1 MERKKKISKERRM
14 QQANRNLEF
23 LLKGY
28 DRLDNSL
35 AVTPPHYRMQDIKN
49 LPSEIQ
55 KDVKTIFKEYNNNS
69 FTGECYDISTLSII
83 IFYILGSGANV
94 IEDND
99 YYICTP
105 YDETII
111 NHLPIRFGIRD
122 LTGHDEAKGLGSE
135 PHIHIHENK
144 KSKEIN
150 YGYETTKFIG
160 KNLHVMVR
168 QDEYY

>member
-1 MERKKKISKERRM
+1 MLIS
-14 QQANRNLEF
+14 
-23 LLKGY
+23 
-28 DRLDNSL
+28 
-35 AVTPPHYRMQDIKN
+35 
-49 LPSEIQ
+49 
-55 KDVKTIFKEYNNNS
+55 
-69 FTGECYDISTLSII
+69 
-83 IFYILGSGANV
+83 FYVLGSGANV
-94 IEDND
+94 VEDNN

-105 YDETII
+105 YDQTII
-111 NHLPIRFGIRD
+111 NCLVIRFGRPD
-122 LTGHDEAKGLGSE
+122 LACHSEVKGLGSE